1 MARDKRRRDDDDDGR
16 TIADMSGV
24 EAPSLWRVR
33 RPPDRRPEP
42 PAEETPKDDR
52 PWESSDTL
60 SPEDRRVYI
69 FAALKAALLIA
80 GVFIAG
86 AALLIGA
93 MIFFWT

>member
-42 PAEETPKDDR
+42 PAEETPKDDL
-52 PWESSDTL
+52 PLES
-60 SPEDRRVYI
+60 
-69 FAALKAALLIA
+69 
-80 GVFIAG
+80 
-86 AALLIGA
+86 
-93 MIFFWT
+93 